1 MLLRSA
7 FHRQALG
14 FVDAVVVV
22 AVAAA
27 AAAVLL
33 FVVAAFGVVGVAVD
47 FVVVS
52 ASELFLPDSY

>member
-27 AAAVLL
+27 LL
-33 FVVAAFGVVGVAVD
+33 FVVAAFGVVAVAVD

>member
-22 AVAAA
+22 AVAA

>member
-7 FHRQALG
+7 FHHQALG
-14 FVDAVVVV
+14 FVDAVVV